1 MEYYLKVEF
10 LLIKPEKFC
19 EREVNEKYKILLF
32 FNLFIF
38 YCSQHRCILQREI
51 LFHLIVCT
59 FFIESINFSFLVTGS
74 A

>member
-19 EREVNEKYKILLF
+19 KKKVNEKYKVLLF

-38 YCSQHRCILQREI
+38 YCSQHRYIL
-51 LFHLIVCT
+51 HSKGKYY
-59 FFIESINFSFLVTGS
+59 FI
-74 A
+74 